1 MAVVGGV
8 MDPGEHWQR
17 VWTSKQPTEVSWFEP
32 DPAT

>member
-1 MAVVGGV
+1 ME
-8 MDPGEHWQR
+8 PSNPSNHWQR